1 MGDSYQHAGVLGRCR
16 ARLLAQFILRQ
27 RLGWRHSELAS
38 ELIAHRDPRTPHPT
52 CSTVLC
58 WTAGLRWMEKK
69 GTTSSIGGQ
78 PALPLSWCWRLQGAH
93 TEMAESGRWPKLLPA
108 FLQAFW
114 IVLPCHPCLVMPI
127 DVAKVPGS
135 TYLCHLSLSCF
146 CDHYIYMDISLYPL
160 CIYLYILCVYTH
172 THTLYKE
179 LYILEYNSLNGPVHD
194 GEQGTKE
201 MSQAADVRR
210 KFILAHRA
218 LSWGGPL
225 QAFQLCCWGGTQE

>member
-1 MGDSYQHAGVLGRCR
+1 MWPRYL
-16 ARLLAQFILRQ
+16 
-27 RLGWRHSELAS
+27 E
-38 ELIAHRDPRTPHPT
+38 AHIF
-52 CSTVLC
+52 
-58 WTAGLRWMEKK
+58 A
-69 GTTSSIGGQ
+69 
-78 PALPLSWCWRLQGAH
+78 
-93 TEMAESGRWPKLLPA
+93 
-108 FLQAFW
+108 
-114 IVLPCHPCLVMPI
+114 
-127 DVAKVPGS
+127 
-135 TYLCHLSLSCF
+135 TYLCLAF
-146 CDHYIYMDISLYPL
+146 VTITYIW
-160 CIYLYILCVYTH
+160 IYLYILCVYIFISFVCIH

>member
-16 ARLLAQFILRQ
+16 ARLLAWFILRQ
-27 RLGWRHSELAS
+27 SLGWRHSEPAP
-38 ELIAHRDPRTPHPT
+38 ELIAHHDPRMPHPT

-58 WTAGLRWMEKK
+58 WTAGLRWTEKK

-93 TEMAESGRWPKLLPA
+93 TQMAESGWWPKLLPA

-146 CDHYIYMDISLYPL
+146 CDHYIYIDIDISLHPL
-160 CIYLYILCVYTH
+160 CMCVYTH
-172 THTLYKE
+172 THTHTHT
-179 LYILEYNSLNGPVHD
+179 I
-194 GEQGTKE
+194 
-201 MSQAADVRR
+201 
-210 KFILAHRA
+210 
-218 LSWGGPL
+218 
-225 QAFQLCCWGGTQE
+225 